1 MLGRLRDDHA
11 AGFRFP
17 LQPRRKIGC
26 GSERSEFGLVDA
38 PVSSTSPTPAS
49 PVVFQPGPWQ
59 LHHRENPDRQRP
71 RLYPGLPAQPAPD
84 RFHRPADNRN
94 TQESVTK
101 VLGDEAVYGLDLGH
115 HRISKTGQQ
124 VPVIFHVHLFGE
136 RYRTD
141 EVTEHHRQLPSFGL
155 ATAGWAGSG
164 AGCLVTDVAAG
175 FTGVS
180 GGLRTRP
187 RVGNG
192 FQNAFSMTQRRNA
205 QVLQVIVGKFRKQI
219 DLYGISSKDSAYC
232 SRPRVANHRV
242 YQT

>member
-26 GSERSEFGLVDA
+26 GSECSEFRLVGRTGLQHIPD
-38 PVSSTSPTPAS
+38 
-49 PVVFQPGPWQ
+49 
-59 LHHRENPDRQRP
+59 HRFAGGYSNPDLGNCTTGRIQTVN
-71 RLYPGLPAQPAPD
+71 GLD
-84 RFHRPADNRN
+84 Y
-94 TQESVTK
+94 TQACPHSPLRIVFTGLRITEIRKNAVTK

-155 ATAGWAGSG
+155 ADCWLG
-164 AGCLVTDVAAG
+164 
-175 FTGVS
+175 
-180 GGLRTRP
+180 
-187 RVGNG
+187 
-192 FQNAFSMTQRRNA
+192 
-205 QVLQVIVGKFRKQI
+205 
-219 DLYGISSKDSAYC
+219 
-232 SRPRVANHRV
+232 
-242 YQT
+242 